1 MTYLILRLAILH
13 VLIAA
18 SIFSQKET
26 FVPANDVSFSISAG
40 RQNYRAGERIHLR
53 YRITNV
59 SNAAL
64 YVPREWEVKCPANP
78 HIWAW
83 FENSSGQHFIPGYG
97 GSCSPEINSQSIR
110 ERMSKEAVLLN
121 PKEHVDGTFELDT
134 TLFGGLKPGVY
145 RIEAQ
150 LSGWSERQFTSA
162 ELSALTLMPGRF
174 MRGEVPSS
182 IRITLLP

>member
-1 MTYLILRLAILH
+1 MTSLIPRLGAVY

-18 SIFSQKET
+18 SILAQKET
-26 FVPANDVSFSISAG
+26 FVPPNDVSFGISAD
-40 RQNYRAGERIHLR
+40 QQKYRAGERIRFR

-59 SNAAL
+59 SNAPL
-64 YVPREWEVKCPANP
+64 HVPREWEVKCPANP

-83 FENSSGQHFIPGYG
+83 FENSSGQHFIPGYAV
-97 GSCSPEINSQSIR
+97 SCSPQINSQSIR
-110 ERMSKEAVLLN
+110 ERMSKEAVLLK
-121 PKEHVDGTFELDT
+121 PKEHVDGRFELDT

-145 RIEAQ
+145 RIEVL
-150 LSGWSERQFTSA
+150 LSGWSEGQFTAA
-162 ELSALTLMPGRF
+162 ELSELALIPGRF